1 MTRTVTLSLGEL
13 ISTMYEEFLD
23 LYGDE
28 DLAALAVATVVQ
40 DLLAREAGEDT
51 QHQDIAA

>member
-28 DLAALAVATVVQ
+28 DLAALAVATGVQ